1 MNHDKITAA
10 GLKKYMSLFEKSGL
24 YWFCL
29 LLRPCIDVLVS
40 TIDALFYRK
49 IINAVMNQDM
59 DLFKS
64 ALWFAGIV
72 VTMAMIKR
80 LVIYIYMYQIR
91 QIMKRLRIRVM
102 THLFRMPMSYFEEH
116 HTADSIQKL
125 CFNVEDIKNSLAQ
138 THQQVINPVI
148 IGGAAIIIILAL
160 DLRIGLMV
168 LALSAVSVRIDM
180 LLTKPLRGMA
190 VKIQKLLASCTESL
204 TDILAGIDIIKM
216 FPGAQAMVGKYVKGN
231 EDVAASTLKRFRR
244 MSDVRAAE
252 WVFGF
257 LCNIVILI
265 IGVFM
270 SSAGMVDFGTVVA
283 ILSLQ
288 GMVSFFLSN
297 IGSAWG
303 CLMDSLVLGDR
314 VFEILDQ
321 PVSQEFERHIGVQG
335 EYLPTPKERMPSS
348 DSPMVS
354 CANAEVSC
362 FMENC
367 GIQISDAIFSY
378 DSSERVLDGMDITVD
393 RGKTAALVGG
403 SGGGKSTVV
412 KLLLGFYPLE
422 SGVVKVLGKPLTDY
436 TPDELRRNIAYV
448 PQDAYLFTTSIRE
461 NIRYGRLGASDEEV
475 EQAAR
480 RAYAHEFIMSFPMGY
495 DTLVGERGESLSGGQ
510 RQRIAIAR
518 AFIRNAPILLLDE
531 ATSALDAESEQ
542 LVRKGIE
549 ALMGG
554 RTTLVVAH
562 RLSTIE
568 KADVI
573 YVIESGKV
581 CEKGRHAE
589 LMEQGGVYRRLVELS
604 KSNAGV

>member
-1 MNHDKITAA
+1 MNHEKITAA
-10 GLKKYMSLFEKSGL
+10 GLKKYLSLFEKSGL

-29 LLRPCIDVLVS
+29 LLRPCIEVSVS
-40 TIDALFYRK
+40 TIDALFYQK
-49 IINAVMNQDM
+49 IINAVMTSDM
-59 DLFKS
+59 DLFKT
-64 ALWFAGIV
+64 ALWLAGIV
-72 VTMAMIKR
+72 LTMDMVKR
-80 LVIYIYMYQIR
+80 LVVFIYMYQIR
-91 QIMKRLRIRVM
+91 QIMKRLRMRVM
-102 THLFRMPMSYFEEH
+102 THLFRMPMSYFEGH
-116 HTADSIQKL
+116 HTGDSIQKL
-125 CFNVEDIKNSLAQ
+125 CFNVEAIKNSLAQ

-180 LLTKPLRGMA
+180 FLTKPLRGMS
-190 VKIQKLLASCTESL
+190 VRIQKLLASCTESL

-216 FPGAQAMVGKYVKGN
+216 FPGAQTMVGRYSKGN
-231 EDVAASTLKRFRR
+231 AEVAASTLKRFRR
-244 MSDVRAAE
+244 MSDVRAVE

-270 SSAGMVDFGTVVA
+270 SFAGMVDFGTVVA

-288 GMVSFFLSN
+288 GMVSYFLGN

-303 CLMDSLVLGDR
+303 SLMDSLVLGDR

-321 PVSQEFERHIGVQG
+321 PVSKECERYLGVK
-335 EYLPTPKERMPSS
+335 EDYPSLPEARLPSS
-348 DSPMVS
+348 DMHMDS
-354 CANAEVSC
+354 CGNAEGFSSTGD
-362 FMENC
+362 C
-367 GIQISDAIFSY
+367 GIQISGAIFSY
-378 DSSERVLDGMDITVD
+378 DGSERVLDGVDITVD
-393 RGKTAALVGG
+393 RGKTAALVGE

-422 SGVVKVLGKPLTDY
+422 SGAVRVLGKPLAGY

-448 PQDAYLFTTSIRE
+448 PQDAYLFTRSIRE
-461 NIRYGRLGASDEEV
+461 NIRYGRLDASDEEV

-480 RAYAHEFIMSFPMGY
+480 RAYAHEFIMSFPKGY

-531 ATSALDAESEQ
+531 ATSALDTESEQ
-542 LVRKGIE
+542 LVQKGIE

-554 RTTLVVAH
+554 CTTLVVAH

-581 CEKGRHAE
+581 CEKGRHAD
-589 LMEQGGVYRRLVELS
+589 LMERNGVYRKLVEL
-604 KSNAGV
+604 